1 MKYRVTVET
10 VTPLH
15 IGTGTELLK
24 DFDYVS
30 KPGERQTYVL
40 DQDAVY
46 AAELEAQGAAA
57 RLDTPAGRLLSSEN
71 WREDSPFVRYSLQG
85 STTIERVHE
94 QIKDVH
100 GRCYLPGSSL
110 KGALR
115 TAVMAYAI
123 ASKSVVPD
131 LGKLANSKEWAAR
144 AWEQAAFGNEP
155 NSDVLKALHVSDSK
169 ALPLKPSALE
179 LLTAQVFTG
188 GEPGSPIVVEAV
200 RAHTAFETEVVIDE
214 LALKYSRDPSLNW
227 ESRELWLA
235 TLVEIMQGTARARI
249 EAEWAAVQDKGFSDT
264 ATFYKQ
270 LAALAEGAKGSN
282 MALLQLGWG
291 TGWTGLTIGPW
302 LDEEAQHAI
311 RERYD
316 LGRPPTAR
324 GDWQP
329 NLSQAF
335 PKSRRLRAVPSS
347 VGDARPGRPLGWVAA
362 TFEPSGTPSSEWEAL
377 RQRALAALQPIAH
390 KAARAKATVKPS
402 QPQPPASVEPVT
414 PTAVE
419 PETQAPMAPRPAEA
433 HRRPL
438 TEQFSA
444 LPKAGDRFRATVID
458 SEPGGKLYAEIPG
471 LSAEEVAMA
480 VVEAS
485 DNPERKKYPEGTTI
499 SCEVIEV
506 APDPQQPGFWL
517 VKCRRE

>member
-10 VTPLH
+10 ITPLH

-30 KPGERQTYVL
+30 KPVERQTFVL

-71 WREDSPFVRYSLQG
+71 WREASPFVRYSLQG

-131 LGKLANSKEWAAR
+131 LAKLDKSEKLAAR
-144 AWEQAAFGNEP
+144 AWEQATFGNEP
-155 NSDVLKALHVSDSK
+155 NSDVLKALHVSDSL
-169 ALPLKPSALE
+169 ALPAKPSALE

-200 RAHTAFETEVVIDE
+200 RAKIAFQTEVVIDE
-214 LALKYSRDPSLNW
+214 LALQYSRDPSLNW

-235 TLVEIMQGTARARI
+235 SLVEIMQSTSRARI
-249 EAEWAAVQDKGFSDT
+249 EAEWVAVQDKGFADT
-264 ATFYKQ
+264 AAFYKQ
-270 LAALAEGAKGSN
+270 LAALAESAKGSN

-291 TGWTGLTIGPW
+291 TGWTGLTVGPW
-302 LDEEAQHAI
+302 LDEAAQHAI
-311 RERYD
+311 RERYS
-316 LGRPPTAR
+316 LGRPPTAGR
-324 GDWQP
+324 DWQP
-329 NLSQAF
+329 NLSHAF

-347 VGDARPGRPLGWVAA
+347 VGDVRPGRPLGWVAA
-362 TFEPSGTPSSEWEAL
+362 TFEPSGAPSPEWEDL
-377 RQRALAALQPIAH
+377 RKRALAALQPISH
-390 KAARAKATVKPS
+390 KPS
-402 QPQPPASVEPVT
+402 ARPQAKPGQAQPPANVEPMPPMTVEQET
-414 PTAVE
+414 PE
-419 PETQAPMAPRPAEA
+419 APTAPRPAEA
-433 HRRPL
+433 PRRPL

-444 LPKAGDRFRATVID
+444 VPQVGDRFKAHVID
-458 SEPGGKLYAEIPG
+458 SEPGGRLYAEVPG
-471 LSAEEVAMA
+471 LSADELAMA
-480 VVEAS
+480 VVAAE
-485 DNPERKKYPEGTTI
+485 DNPERRKYPAGAMIT
-499 SCEVIEV
+499 CVVIEV
-506 APDPQQPGFWL
+506 AADPQQPGFWL

>member
-15 IGTGTELLK
+15 IGTGTELIK

-30 KPGERQTYVL
+30 KPADRQTYVL

-57 RLDTPAGRLLSSEN
+57 RLNTPAGKLLSSEN

-94 QIKDVH
+94 QIKDVN

-123 ASKSVVPD
+123 ASKSVLPD
-131 LGKLANSKEWAAR
+131 LGKLANSTEWAAR

-155 NSDVLKALHVSDSK
+155 NSDVLKALHVSDST
-169 ALPLKPSALE
+169 PLATKPSALE

-200 RAHTAFETEVVIDE
+200 RAKIAFQTEVVIDE
-214 LALKYSRDPSLNW
+214 LALKYSRDPGLNW
-227 ESRELWLA
+227 ENRELWLA
-235 TLVEIMQGTARARI
+235 SLVEILKRVSHERI
-249 EAEWAAVQDKGFSDT
+249 EAEWATVQDKGFADT
-264 ATFYKQ
+264 AAFYKL
-270 LAALAEGAKGSN
+270 LATLAEGAKSSN

-291 TGWTGLTIGPW
+291 TGWTGLTVGPW
-302 LDEEAQHAI
+302 LDQESQHAI
-311 RERYD
+311 RERYS

-324 GDWQP
+324 RDWQP
-329 NLSQAF
+329 NLSHGF

-362 TFEPSGTPSSEWEAL
+362 TFEPVGSPSPEWEAL
-377 RQRALAALQPIAH
+377 RLRALAELRPITYRSGAAKQP
-390 KAARAKATVKPS
+390 ARPG
-402 QPQPPASVEPVT
+402 
-414 PTAVE
+414 
-419 PETQAPMAPRPAEA
+419 QAPPVAEQEMAAPAPRPAEA
-433 HRRPL
+433 PRRPL
-438 TEQFSA
+438 TELFSA
-444 LPKAGDRFRATVID
+444 LPQPGDRFKGLMID
-458 SEPGGKLYAEIPG
+458 SELSGKLYAEIPG
-471 LSAEEVAMA
+471 LSAEDMAMA
-480 VVEAS
+480 VVAPE
-485 DNPERKKYPEGTTI
+485 DNPERRRYPEGAMIT
-499 SCEVIEV
+499 CEVIEV
-506 APDPQQPGFWL
+506 TPDPQKSGFWL